1 MENEP
6 VIVKE
11 TTPTPGAEGGETT
24 VNITQDKLNSLI
36 NEKFKAGATK
46 ASSELLESL
55 GVESVD
61 SLKEILKAKADADEA
76 SKSELEKANEK
87 ALALATEKEQLESK
101 YQALEKANTL
111 SKLAA
116 QHGIKDV
123 DYFKYEYERA
133 SSIDG
138 FDEAVFVDNLLKT
151 KGGLLTGD
159 TSISVPNPKNVN
171 NDQNLSTISMA
182 DYSMLPPS
190 ERAKIKPSQITK
202 D

>member
-1 MENEP
+1 MDNEP
-6 VIVKE
+6 QNVNE
-11 TTPTPGAEGGETT
+11 QTPTPGAEGGEAT
-24 VNITQDKLNSLI
+24 VNISQEKLNSLI

-46 ASSELLESL
+46 ASAELLESL

-61 SLKEILKAKADADEA
+61 SLKEILKAKAEADEA

-111 SKLAA
+111 SRLAA

-123 DYFKYEYERA
+123 DYYTYEYDKA
-133 SSIDG
+133 SKEEG
-138 FDEAVFVDNLLKT
+138 FDVEVFTKNLLET
-151 KGGLLTGD
+151 KGALLIGD
-159 TSISVPNPKNVN
+159 ASVSVHNPPNVN
-171 NDQNLSTISMA
+171 NNGNLPTISMREYA
-182 DYSMLPPS
+182 MLPAS
-190 ERAKIKPSQITK
+190 ERVKYKPNQITK